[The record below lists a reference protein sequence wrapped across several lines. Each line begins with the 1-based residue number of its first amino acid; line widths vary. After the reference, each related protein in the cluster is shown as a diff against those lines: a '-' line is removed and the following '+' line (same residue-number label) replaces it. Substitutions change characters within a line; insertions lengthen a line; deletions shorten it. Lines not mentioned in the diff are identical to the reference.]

1 MRNPAMRAIVP
12 FVWLCGLLPAQEAPP
27 PAETP
32 APATVVT
39 VDVAPLRAPD
49 LDSPYASPRDA
60 ARHRFQA
67 TLAELKAS
75 RNTKAAL
82 QGFGEALILDRTY
95 AAATFNLGVVAA
107 IAEKWEDALGAFEE
121 TARLDPNGLGKTA
134 APQIERLRLMS
145 SLGSTP
151 DGRRTI
157 RYDEALYPVLMK
169 LSKLKPADA
178 MTALAEVG
186 RIDPKRWEAPALLGG
201 LNGDGR
207 GYNVAVKF
215 LEIAVADATVPAIK
229 LQLQKALHAAERE
242 LSYDASRA
250 AADAAAD
257 RGEYEKAASLY
268 EATWAIIPARASNGM
283 DAASAWLLHD
293 DTGHAVTL
301 LARLRESGNDDF
313 SVPAVAMLKEL
324 EPIEP
329 AAKATGSDAAQF
341 FRDAGSAKPVRVA
354 SLIPRIDTSNMEI
367 LARPLPALVQD
378 PEPVVLLAAL
388 SANPADAAQAAAL
401 PILPAPRLAGENP
414 WRELSQLANPTPA
427 GESAAAERPS
437 DTVDLTRGGRVR
449 RLLQVTTQPAGA
461 RIFIGDTP
469 EPACQSPCTVQVGPG
484 NYSVRANLPGYE
496 DETRQVRVTTSGT
509 SLQLP
514 LRAIRGNVIVQ
525 TSAPAELKL
534 NDTAVSVPAPVELS
548 VVPGLYRISAN
559 FGSTTSERLITIKPG
574 ARLRIELHP

>member
-1 MRNPAMRAIVP
+1 MRAIVL
-12 FVWLCGLLPAQEAPP
+12 FVWSCRLSLAQEAPP
-27 PAETP
+27 PAEPSTTP
-32 APATVVT
+32 PVVT

-67 TLAELKAS
+67 TLAELKTS
-75 RNTKAAL
+75 RNIKAAL

-95 AAATFNLGVVAA
+95 AAAAFNLGVIAA

-121 TARLDPNGLGKTA
+121 AARLDPNGLGKTA
-134 APQIERLRLMS
+134 APQIERLRLTS
-145 SLGSTP
+145 SLASTP

-157 RYDEALYPVLMK
+157 RYNQGLYPVLTK

-178 MTALAEVG
+178 MAALAEVG

-201 LNGDGR
+201 LTGDGR
-207 GYNVAVKF
+207 GYNVSVKF
-215 LEIAVADATVPAIK
+215 LEIAVANATAPAIK
-229 LQLQKALHAAERE
+229 LPLQKALHAAERE
-242 LSYDASRA
+242 LSYAASRA

-268 EATWAIIPARASNGM
+268 EASWAIVPARSSNGM

-293 DTGHAVTL
+293 DTGHAATL
-301 LARLRESGNDDF
+301 LARLRESGNDEY
-313 SVPAVAMLKEL
+313 SVPAAAMLKEL

-329 AAKATGSDAAQF
+329 GAKATGSDAAQF
-341 FRDAGSAKPVRVA
+341 FRDAGSAKPVRIA
-354 SLIPRIDTSNMEI
+354 DLIPHVDTTAMEI

-401 PILPAPRLAGENP
+401 PVLPAPRLAGENP
-414 WRELSQLANPTPA
+414 WRELLQFMSATPA
-427 GESAAAERPS
+427 GESAAAERLQ

-449 RLLQVTTQPAGA
+449 RLLQVTTQPSGA
-461 RIFIGDTP
+461 LIFIGDTP
-469 EPACQSPCTVQVGPG
+469 DPACQSPCTAEVGPG
-484 NYSVRANLPGYE
+484 SYSVRANLPGYE
-496 DETRQVRVTTSGT
+496 DETRQVRIAASGT
-509 SLQLP
+509 SLLLP

-559 FGSTTSERLITIKPG
+559 FGSATRERLITIKPG
-574 ARLRIELHP
+574 ARLRVELHP

>member
-1 MRNPAMRAIVP
+1 MRNPAMRAIVL
-12 FVWLCGLLPAQEAPP
+12 FVWICGLLPAQEAPA
-27 PAETP
+27 PAEAP
-32 APATVVT
+32 AAATVVT

-75 RNTKAAL
+75 RSTKAGL
-82 QGFGEALILDRTY
+82 QGFAEALLLDRTY
-95 AAATFNLGVVAA
+95 AAAAFNLGVVAA
-107 IAEKWEDALGAFEE
+107 IAEKWDDALGAFEE
-121 TARLDPNGLGKTA
+121 AARLDPNGLGKTA
-134 APQIERLRLMS
+134 SPQIERLRLMS

-169 LSKLKPADA
+169 LPKLKPADA

-207 GYNVAVKF
+207 GYNVSVKF
-215 LEIAVADATVPAIK
+215 LEIAVANATAPAIK
-229 LQLQKALHAAERE
+229 LPLQKALHAAERE
-242 LSYDASRA
+242 LSYAASRA

-257 RGEYEKAASLY
+257 RGEYETAASLY
-268 EATWAIIPARASNGM
+268 EATWTIIPARASNGM

-301 LARLRESGNDDF
+301 LARLRESGNDEY

-341 FRDAGSAKPVRVA
+341 FRNAGSAKPVRIAV
-354 SLIPRIDTSNMEI
+354 LIPRIDTSAMEI

-401 PILPAPRLAGENP
+401 PVLPAPRLAGENP

-427 GESAAAERPS
+427 GESAAAERPP
-437 DTVDLTRGGRVR
+437 DTVDLTRGGRVH
-449 RLLQVTTQPAGA
+449 RLLQVNTQPSGA
-461 RIFIGDTP
+461 RIFIGDTTNA
-469 EPACQSPCTVQVGPG
+469 ACQSPCTAEVGPG
-484 NYSVRANLPGYE
+484 SYSVRANLPGYE
-496 DETRQVRVTTSGT
+496 DETRQVRIATSGT
-509 SLQLP
+509 SLLLP
-514 LRAIRGNVIVQ
+514 LRAIRGNLIVQ

-534 NDTAVSVPAPVELS
+534 NDTTVSVPAPVELS

-559 FGSTTSERLITIKPG
+559 FGSATRDRLITIKPG
-574 ARLRIELHP
+574 ARLRVELHP